1 MAIMSDVRSFL
12 MGLSTR
18 AKVLFASGLLA
29 ILVIAGAGGW
39 WALRPNYEPLAQNL
53 RPGDASEIG
62 KTLSGWGIPYR
73 FDKDDKTIL
82 VPDDQVY
89 ALRMKLA
96 AEGIPKGGSVG
107 FEAFKDS
114 DYGVTEFAQQVNYQR
129 ALQGELERTIES
141 MEEVQSARVHLAI
154 HHAGLFEKDQDP
166 SKGSVTLHLRPDAHL
181 GAKQVVGIQ
190 RLVASAVDGL
200 KPDAVTVLDQD
211 GTVLS
216 GSGIAGDGTIG
227 IGDQSGEAA
236 TLEKTLRAQV
246 SDLLTRALHR
256 SDFTVSVAVQLNYDR
271 VKRVQEQLLTQGKDG
286 KGVLVHEKTDSSH
299 PSGSQGVEGSQGA
312 ATAGITS
319 RDVEY
324 AHGTVHEEVEEAPG
338 RIQRI
343 SVGVV
348 IPGTLTSA
356 DIKQLSD
363 VIAAGIGLDASRG
376 DRVDIAA
383 TAPWVASG
391 EHAAATTGSAN
402 SSAMETAAPPTVARA
417 IAAPARL
424 WNLPYWSYAA
434 MAVGVLLLGMLV
446 GSRIR
451 VRQPRRLTH
460 GERDATL
467 KQLVQWIKQSERVP

>member
-1 MAIMSDVRSFL
+1 MSDVRSFL
-12 MGLSTR
+12 VGLPTR
-18 AKVLFASGLLA
+18 AKLLFGLGLLA
-29 ILVIAGAGGW
+29 ILVVAGAGGW
-39 WALRPNYEPLAQNL
+39 WALRPDYEPLAQNL
-53 RPGDASEIG
+53 RPVDASEIG
-62 KTLSGWGIPYR
+62 TTLSGWGVPYR

-82 VPDDQVY
+82 VPDNQVY

-96 AEGIPKGGSVG
+96 AEGVPKGGSVG

-141 MEEVQSARVHLAI
+141 MREVQSARVHLAI
-154 HHAGLFEKDQDP
+154 HHAGLFDKDQDP

-181 GAKQVVGIQ
+181 EAKQVVGIQ
-190 RLVASAVDGL
+190 RLVASAVNGL
-200 KPDAVTVLDQD
+200 KPAAVTVLDQD

-216 GSGIAGDGTIG
+216 GSGIAGDGALV
-227 IGDQSGEAA
+227 GDQPGEAA
-236 TLEKTLRAQV
+236 TLEKALRAEV
-246 SDLLTRALHR
+246 GDMLTRALHR
-256 SDFTVSVAVQLNYDR
+256 SDFTVSVAVRLNYDR

-286 KGVLVHEKTDSSH
+286 RGVLVHEKTNSTR
-299 PSGSQGVEGSQGA
+299 PSGSQGIDGSQGA
-312 ATAGITS
+312 DTAGVTS

-324 AHGTVHEEVEEAPG
+324 AHGTVQEEIEEAPG

-348 IPGTLTSA
+348 IPGTLASA

-383 TAPWVASG
+383 VAPWVAPG
-391 EHAAATTGSAN
+391 NHVVATTVSAN
-402 SSAMETAAPPTVARA
+402 PSAAESAAPPKVGHA
-417 IAAPARL
+417 IAAPARI

-434 MAVGVLLLGMLV
+434 MGAGVLLLGMFV
-446 GSRIR
+446 GFRIR
-451 VRQPRRLTH
+451 PRQPRRLTH
-460 GERDATL
+460 AERETAL
-467 KQLVQWIKQSERVP
+467 EQMVHWIEQSERVS